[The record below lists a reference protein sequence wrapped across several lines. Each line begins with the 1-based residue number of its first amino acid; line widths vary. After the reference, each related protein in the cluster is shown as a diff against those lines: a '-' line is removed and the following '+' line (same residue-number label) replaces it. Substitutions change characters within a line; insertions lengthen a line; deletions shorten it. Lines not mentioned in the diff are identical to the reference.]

1 MKIETTAV
9 YYTCYSRRSI
19 KLIVAFFQS
28 ACLREYVRLIEGDRI
43 ESMSALDLPGW
54 TPDPLEC
61 RRSCRRTDPFQ
72 RSDECHS
79 PPSPLATLNSS
90 LICRARRISGM
101 DPRLPRN
108 ELVFSFPIY
117 VHALAKY
124 RDKRC
129 IVVKACLVGRKIKIG
144 GIFWT

>member
-28 ACLREYVRLIEGDRI
+28 ACLREYVRVIEGDRI

-61 RRSCRRTDPFQ
+61 RRSCRRTDAVTSAIP
-72 RSDECHS
+72 
-79 PPSPLATLNSS
+79 PLATLNSS

-101 DPRLPRN
+101 DPRLLRN
-108 ELVFSFPIY
+108 ELGFSFPIY
-117 VHALAKY
+117 VDALAKY
-124 RDKRC
+124 RDKRSS
-129 IVVKACLVGRKIKIG
+129 
-144 GIFWT
+144 

>member
-1 MKIETTAV
+1 M
-9 YYTCYSRRSI
+9 
-19 KLIVAFFQS
+19 
-28 ACLREYVRLIEGDRI
+28 REYVRVIEGDRI

-79 PPSPLATLNSS
+79 PLLATLNSS

-101 DPRLPRN
+101 DPRLLRN
-108 ELVFSFPIY
+108 ELGFSFPIY
-117 VHALAKY
+117 VDALAKY
-124 RDKRC
+124 RDKRSS
-129 IVVKACLVGRKIKIG
+129 
-144 GIFWT
+144 